1 MSYLKRAEQL
11 EEEARMLRKLHQESE
26 KSKKLISVGCHII
39 DLDANKVAKVTRL
52 KNGSNDFEASYLD
65 GSYSRGYHFVVKNWR
80 IATVDEVEYHHFYRK
95 PLEV

>member
-11 EEEARMLRKLHQESE
+11 EEEARMLRKLHQVSE
-26 KSKKLISVGCHII
+26 DSKKLISVGCHII

-80 IATVDEVEYHHFYRK
+80 IATVDEVEYHHFYHK
-95 PLEV
+95 PVEV